1 MIYFLIANVLHSSSR
16 DANKR
21 YSEISGLLEGV
32 HNELNEA
39 KADKSENA
47 RSQQKA
53 ELTKNLQNLYP
64 GVYGRLVD
72 LCEPVHKRY
81 SMIYAWQKL
90 VLYTSLLCLNSQLH
104 KFQDQK

>member
-1 MIYFLIANVLHSSSR
+1 MLHSSSR

-81 SMIYAWQKL
+81 SIMYALQK
-90 VLYTSLLCLNSQLH
+90 VIQYTSPFCV
-104 KFQDQK
+104 